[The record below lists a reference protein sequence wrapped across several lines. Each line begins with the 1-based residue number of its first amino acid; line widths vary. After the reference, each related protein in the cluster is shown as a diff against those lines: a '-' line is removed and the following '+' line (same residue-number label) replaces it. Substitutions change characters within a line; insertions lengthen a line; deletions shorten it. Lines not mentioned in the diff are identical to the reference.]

1 MFLINPKI
9 LCNIKN
15 YAIYYHL
22 FLLLFFST
30 TYYLF
35 LKKEDFKGGENLK
48 DYFDYLYFSVVT
60 HASIGYGVISPK
72 TKRAKILVTL
82 HIVLAFTFLVLPC
95 S

>member
-1 MFLINPKI
+1 MFPINSEIKY
-9 LCNIKN
+9 NIKK
-15 YAIYYHL
+15 YTIYYHL

-35 LKKEDFKGGENLK
+35 LKKEDFKGGDNLK

-82 HIVLAFTFLVLPC
+82 HIVLAFTFIILPC
-95 S
+95 T